1 VEAIGPEDASF
12 HSSWQTDPHRVR
24 RGRVLLL
31 ETPGRRAFAGALLGL
46 FQWRSIYRT
55 CSSTL
60 GKETI
65 RLQRRRAHSSQLFE
79 CATLACSSPSC
90 QVHQSCYFALLSR
103 TLRAQGA
110 RGLDQFL
117 DKLAGKEA
125 PMSYD
130 CQTPEDVLRTI
141 KDDKIEMIDLRFTD
155 LPGLWQHFSAPP
167 RALDLDSVSEGIGFD
182 GSSIRG
188 FQEIQES
195 DMLVIPD
202 PTTAFLDPFAEARTL
217 VLICNIRDPITGQSY
232 SRDVRYI
239 AQKAENYL
247 KSTAIGDASYF
258 GPELEH
264 FVFNEVRYDQSTNYG
279 YYEVDAV
286 EANWNAAKENGP
298 SLGHK
303 LRPKE
308 GYFPV
313 PPSDLLQ
320 DARSNMV
327 TVLESIGVAVEA
339 HHHEVATGGQG
350 EIDMRFAAL
359 TRMADNVMIYKYV
372 VKNVAHQRGMTATF
386 MPKPLFGDNGSGMHV
401 HQSIWK
407 GERPLF
413 AGEGYAGSSEL
424 MRYYIGGLL
433 KHAPALL
440 AICAPTVNS
449 YRRLVPGFEAPVNLG
464 YSQRNRSAAVRI
476 PMYSANPKTKRVE
489 FRCPDPAC
497 NPYLAFAAML
507 MAGLD
512 GIRSRIDPGEPIDKN
527 LYDLPPAE
535 RAKVPSTPGTLDE
548 ALSALEADH
557 QFLLEGEVFTDDV
570 VQTYINYKRSRE
582 IDEIRLRPHPYEFL
596 LYYDV

>member
-1 VEAIGPEDASF
+1 MAYNCKS
-12 HSSWQTDPHRVR
+12 
-24 RGRVLLL
+24 
-31 ETPGRRAFAGALLGL
+31 
-46 FQWRSIYRT
+46 
-55 CSSTL
+55 
-60 GKETI
+60 
-65 RLQRRRAHSSQLFE
+65 
-79 CATLACSSPSC
+79 
-90 QVHQSCYFALLSR
+90 
-103 TLRAQGA
+103 
-110 RGLDQFL
+110 
-117 DKLAGKEA
+117 
-125 PMSYD
+125 
-130 CQTPEDVLRTI
+130 PEDVLKAI
-141 KDDKIEMIDLRFTD
+141 KDDKIEMIDLRFAD
-155 LPGLWQHFSAPP
+155 LPGLWQHFSVPP
-167 RALDLDSVSEGIGFD
+167 RALDLDSLEEGIGFD

-202 PTTAFLDPFAEARTL
+202 PTTAFLDPFAEAPTL
-217 VLICNIRDPITGQSY
+217 VLICNIRDPVTGQSY

-247 KSTAIGDASYF
+247 RGSGIGDASYF

-264 FVFNEVRYDQSTNYG
+264 FVFNEVRYDQGTNYG
-279 YYEVDAV
+279 YYEIDAM
-286 EANWNAAKENGP
+286 EANWNAANKNGP

-313 PPSDLLQ
+313 PPADLLQ
-320 DARSNMV
+320 DARTNMV
-327 TVLESIGVAVEA
+327 SLLEEIGVAVEA

-372 VKNVAHQRGMTATF
+372 VKNVARQRGMTATF

-407 GERPLF
+407 GKRPLF
-413 AGEGYAGSSEL
+413 AGDGYAGSSEL
-424 MRYYIGGLL
+424 MRHYIAGLL

-512 GIRSRIDPGEPIDKN
+512 GIQSRIKPGEPIDKN
-527 LYDLPPAE
+527 LYDLPPVE
-535 RAKVPSTPGTLDE
+535 RARIQSTPGSLDE
-548 ALSALEADH
+548 ALDALKADH
-557 QFLLEGEVFTDDV
+557 QFLLKGEVFTKDV
-570 VQTYINYKRSRE
+570 VETYISYKRSRE
-582 IDEIRLRPHPYEFL
+582 IDEIRLRPHPYEFF
-596 LYYDV
+596 LYYDI

>member
-1 VEAIGPEDASF
+1 
-12 HSSWQTDPHRVR
+12 
-24 RGRVLLL
+24 
-31 ETPGRRAFAGALLGL
+31 
-46 FQWRSIYRT
+46 
-55 CSSTL
+55 
-60 GKETI
+60 
-65 RLQRRRAHSSQLFE
+65 
-79 CATLACSSPSC
+79 
-90 QVHQSCYFALLSR
+90 
-103 TLRAQGA
+103 
-110 RGLDQFL
+110 
-117 DKLAGKEA
+117 
-125 PMSYD
+125 MSYN

-141 KDDKIEMIDLRFTD
+141 KDDKIEMIDLRFAD

-167 RALDLDSVSEGIGFD
+167 SALDRDSVSEGIGFD

-239 AQKAENYL
+239 AQKAESYL
-247 KSTAIGDASYF
+247 KGTGIGDASYF

-264 FVFNEVRYDQSTNYG
+264 FVFNELRYDQSTNFG
-279 YYEVDAV
+279 YYEIDAM
-286 EANWNAAKENGP
+286 EANWNAENDGP

-313 PPSDLLQ
+313 PPADLLQ
-320 DARSNMV
+320 DTRSNMV
-327 TVLESIGVAVEA
+327 LILERIGVAVEA

-350 EIDMRFAAL
+350 EIDMRFAPL

-372 VKNVAHQRGMTATF
+372 VKNVARQRGMTATF

-407 GERPLF
+407 AERPLF
-413 AGEGYAGSSEL
+413 AGDGYAGSSEL

-440 AICAPTVNS
+440 ALCAPTVNS

-489 FRCPDPAC
+489 FRCPDAAC

-512 GIRSRIDPGEPIDKN
+512 GIRNRADPGEPIDKN

-535 RAKVPSTPGTLDE
+535 REKIPSTPGSLDE

-557 QFLLEGEVFTDDV
+557 QFLLQGEVFTRDAV
-570 VQTYINYKRSRE
+570 ETYINYKRSRE